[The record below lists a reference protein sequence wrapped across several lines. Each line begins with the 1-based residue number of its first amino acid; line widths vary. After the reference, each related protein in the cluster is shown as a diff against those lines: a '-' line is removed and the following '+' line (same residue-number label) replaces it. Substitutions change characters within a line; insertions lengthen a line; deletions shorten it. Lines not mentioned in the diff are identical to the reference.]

1 MITQLYQELT
11 PRKRKMT
18 PPSDPIMLFSWVNTM
33 LRDRYVN
40 LDTLCDDM
48 DIDRK
53 ELERKLASVGFQYQE
68 AINQFR

>member
-1 MITQLYQELT
+1 
-11 PRKRKMT
+11 MT

-53 ELERKLASVGFQYQE
+53 ELEKKLASVGFQYQE
-68 AINQFR
+68 ARNQFR

>member
-1 MITQLYQELT
+1 
-11 PRKRKMT
+11 
-18 PPSDPIMLFSWVNTM
+18 MLFSWVNTM